1 MVCAG
6 VGQPRDASGVEHN
19 NSVGL
24 TVMELSRLYSDR
36 SWCIR
41 LVSSSRAYQD
51 WYGSLVPGSGVF
63 EIFLYRVGLNIQEFW
78 VVSVLFSD
86 LREMV
91 MISIRSSTL
100 CTFL

>member
-1 MVCAG
+1 M
-6 VGQPRDASGVEHN
+6 
-19 NSVGL
+19 
-24 TVMELSRLYSDR
+24 
-36 SWCIR
+36 
-41 LVSSSRAYQD
+41 
-51 WYGSLVPGSGVF
+51 PGSGVF